1 MQISFLILKNG
12 FCKRYI
18 IIELIYVKELMFLKV
33 ITVKNVL
40 STAIGILIMGSNFQ
54 NLLVMVAM
62 ICFCYV
68 LMLAILL
75 LSQLKVLTI
84 DITKSDA
91 IYLWENSVLE
101 DRGYIQN
108 AFQGNQY

>member
-40 STAIGILIMGSNFQ
+40 STSIGILIMGSNFQ

>member
-40 STAIGILIMGSNFQ
+40 STAIGILIMDSNFQ

-62 ICFCYV
+62 ICLCCV

-84 DITKSDA
+84 GITKSEA

-108 AFQGNQY
+108 AFRGHQY